1 MKLTAL
7 KPRESRIA
15 ALLLLLLVL
24 VLAYFVLVHW
34 WLVAPLQ
41 TINSEMA
48 DLRDTHSRYAAAI
61 AEKPQ
66 LEKRIATLGAGQAAS
81 SAFLPEDDPNA
92 ATAGLMQRVVDVV
105 AAHTQNGGCEV
116 TQKMPLPA
124 PSAEA
129 GEPYRRAAVSISL
142 RCDME
147 PLAAVLHALEQ
158 GTPYLF
164 IDDLSIYRNPVAAQE
179 AGFAQPPDAG
189 DSGDSDNAG
198 EPGSSLDQNSG
209 SDPRRAAMDAPGAHP
224 GGTDQPPSAN
234 PPATTVGA
242 PLEVQFTLSGYL
254 RSARG
259 PAPAASD
266 AGDTP

>member
-1 MKLTAL
+1 MKLAAL

-34 WLVAPLQ
+34 WLVAPLR
-41 TINSEMA
+41 TLDSEMA

-66 LEKRIATLGAGQAAS
+66 LEKRIAALGAGQAAS

-124 PSAEA
+124 PTADA
-129 GEPYRRAAVSISL
+129 GEPYRKAAVSISL

-179 AGFAQPPDAG
+179 AGMDQSPDDNG
-189 DSGDSDNAG
+189 DSGSS
-198 EPGSSLDQNSG
+198 EPGGSLDQNSG
-209 SDPRRAAMDAPGAHP
+209 SDPGRAALDAPGAHLV
-224 GGTDQPPSAN
+224 GADQPPDT
-234 PPATTVGA
+234 PTTTVAA

-254 RSARG
+254 RSARA
-259 PAPAASD
+259 PAPAAAAS